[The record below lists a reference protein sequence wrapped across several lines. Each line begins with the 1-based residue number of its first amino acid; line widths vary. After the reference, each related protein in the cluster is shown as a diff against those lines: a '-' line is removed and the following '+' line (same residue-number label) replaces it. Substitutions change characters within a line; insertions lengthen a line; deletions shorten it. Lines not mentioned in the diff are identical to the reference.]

1 MVCDPVR
8 CNAVNSWRDEDQD
21 LSKVLEG
28 FQTFGPPQGCN
39 HGDEQ
44 APGGPLGSAL
54 QGLSFGLTCLA
65 QLTAPQFARVQND
78 PPSVPPNGGRVIL
91 VTALNR
97 CGMQKPKHPVCVS
110 VKCCVVLCCVV
121 LCCVVS
127 FLQPW

>member
-1 MVCDPVR
+1 MCDPVR

-54 QGLSFGLTCLA
+54 QGIGFGLTCLA
-65 QLTAPQFARVQND
+65 QLTAPQFAQVQND

-91 VTALNR
+91 VTALSR
-97 CGMQKPKHPVCVS
+97 CGAEEPKHRKCVCVS
-110 VKCCVVLCCVV
+110 VMCCALPPVLVMP
-121 LCCVVS
+121 LR
-127 FLQPW
+127 